1 MDAHVTLQAAL
12 AGFTDE
18 SRQHRLSL
26 PGSPPVVVERWQ
38 GREALSEG
46 FDYWVD
52 VLCSDAGLPLQDWLA
67 QPAHLQTQDA
77 DGGPILRSGLVNEAE
92 LLGSDGGLAR
102 YRVRLVGWSW
112 WLSQGRHSRIFQ
124 DLSVREIVE
133 AVFADYAP
141 QASWRWSEEV
151 GDFLAQARP
160 RGYCVQYRESDMDFV
175 ARLLAEEGIGWRMEC
190 AEEAPAG
197 HRMVLF
203 SDSSLQDRYA
213 AGSVRYHRA
222 DATEASDS
230 LQLLG
235 KRRRLGATRLTLLS
249 SSYARVAA
257 STAQLPVHG
266 GGGQSLREVYDPVGE
281 YAFASAAEA
290 ERHAGLMAQA
300 HEARLSPWEGEGSVR
315 GFRAGEWFAVSQ
327 WPHGEAPE
335 LLLTAI
341 THAAVN
347 NLPLDARKAARDLL
361 GEVDAPL
368 AIGTTVRE
376 RAEAVG
382 YANRF
387 EAVERAQPWRPV
399 LDDATGALLNPRPT
413 APGYQTARVVGPDAG
428 VSPSGSQEV
437 HADAQGRIRVKFH
450 FQDGG
455 GESVSQDSTWLR
467 VAQRYAG
474 PGVGSQFLPRI
485 GQEVLVGFLGGDID
499 RPVVL
504 GALYNGRG
512 EAGVP
517 ATPGGRSAETDTS
530 LYAQAGDA
538 TPSAQANLAGGHA
551 PAWHA
556 AGGGEDGHRHPGAL
570 WGVQSREWGG
580 SGHNRLVFDDSD
592 QQLRVQL
599 ATTQAHSQLT
609 LGHLLHQADNYRGSF
624 RGEGFEL
631 RSDAWGA
638 VRGQRGLWLSS
649 YGHAGSAPAGEATQP
664 VALLKQL
671 QTLGRT
677 FSQAAGTHATTKLA
691 AHEGAGQANASL
703 LIPDQAPLQALL
715 TSASTV
721 VPGASFDEAQH
732 SAGERSAAPG
742 DGKVPHSGD
751 ALLGL
756 AAPAG
761 IGLVAGQG
769 LSWSVGE
776 TLTLASGR
784 HSEGAVAGQARLH
797 SGQSIGL
804 LAAAVQGGESQAHS
818 LSVVS
823 GEGELD
829 LQAQNDALRV
839 QAQGALKMVSATAA
853 LELAAGKTIKLATAG
868 GASITIEGGN
878 ISIACPGSITV
889 HASKK
894 SFVGP
899 TTLNRSFVAWPKSE
913 LNAPCMAQAAATN
926 SAFIRVD

>member
-18 SRQHRLSL
+18 SRQHRLAL
-26 PGSPPVVVERWQ
+26 PGSPSVVVERWQ
-38 GREALSEG
+38 GREALSQG

-52 VLCSDAGLPLQDWLA
+52 VLSTDASLVFEDWLA
-67 QPAHLQTQDA
+67 QPAQLQVRAA
-77 DGGPILRSGLVNEAE
+77 DGSQVVRSGLINEAE

-112 WLSQGRHSRIFQ
+112 WLSQGRHSRVFQ
-124 DLSVREIVE
+124 GRSVSEIVE
-133 AVFADYAP
+133 AVFAGYAP
-141 QASWRWSEEV
+141 QASWRWSEEA

-160 RGYCVQYRESDMDFV
+160 RGYCVQYRESDMAFV
-175 ARLLAEEGIGWRMEC
+175 DRLLAEEGIGWRMEAC
-190 AEEAPAG
+190 EEAPAG

-203 SDSSLQDRYA
+203 SDSSLQARDA
-213 AGSVRYHRA
+213 SGSVRYHRA

-235 KRRRLGATRLTLLS
+235 RRRRLGASRLAVLS
-249 SSYARVAA
+249 SSYAHMQAT
-257 STAQLPVHG
+257 TAQLPLNG
-266 GGGQSLREVYDPVGE
+266 GGGQSQREVYDPVGE

-290 ERHAGLMAQA
+290 ERYAGLMAQA
-300 HEARLSPWEGEGSVR
+300 QEAGLSPWEGEGSVR
-315 GFRAGEWFAVSQ
+315 SFQAGQWFAVTQ
-327 WPHGEAPE
+327 WPHGAAPE
-335 LLLTAI
+335 LLLTTL

-347 NLPLDARKAARDLL
+347 NLPLDARKAAQDLL

-368 AIGTTVRE
+368 PVSESLWA

-387 EAVERAQPWRPV
+387 SAVERTQPWRPV
-399 LDDATGALLNPRPT
+399 LADETGARFNPRPT
-413 APGYQTARVVGPDAG
+413 APGYQSARVVGPDAAL
-428 VSPSGSQEV
+428 SAAGSQEV

-450 FQDGG
+450 FQEGAEG
-455 GESVSQDSTWLR
+455 AASQDSTWLR

-512 EAGVP
+512 EAGVA
-517 ATPGGRSAETDTS
+517 ATPGGRSATSDTS
-530 LYAQAGDA
+530 LYAQAGDGK
-538 TPSAQANLAGGHA
+538 PSAQANLAGGHA

-556 AGGGEDGHRHPGAL
+556 GGGGEDGHRHTGAL
-570 WGVQSREWGG
+570 WGVQSKEWGG
-580 SGHNRLVFDDSD
+580 SGHSRLVFDDSD

-609 LGHLLHQADNYRGSF
+609 LGHLLHQADNHRGSF

-638 VRGQRGLWLSS
+638 IRGQRGLWLSS
-649 YGHAGSAPAGEATQP
+649 YGHPGSAPAGVATQP
-664 VALLKQL
+664 VALLKQV
-671 QTLGRT
+671 QGLGKT
-677 FSQAAGTHATTKLA
+677 FSQAAGTHVTTRLA
-691 AHEGAGQANASL
+691 AHEGVQQANASRL
-703 LIPDQAPLQALL
+703 VADQAPLQALL

-721 VPGASFDEAQH
+721 VPGTDFEQAQGA
-732 SAGERSAAPG
+732 AGERSAAPG
-742 DGKVPHSGD
+742 QDKVPHSGD
-751 ALLGL
+751 ALLGV

-761 IGLVAGQG
+761 IGMVAGQG

-776 TLTLASGR
+776 TLTLASGQ
-784 HSEGAVAGQARLH
+784 HSEAAVAGNARLH

-804 LAAAVQGGESQAHS
+804 LAAAMEGEQGEAHS

-823 GEGELD
+823 GEGALD
-829 LQAQNDALRV
+829 IQAQNDAIRV
-839 QAQGALKMVSATAA
+839 QSQGALKMVSATAA
-853 LELAAGKTIKLATAG
+853 LEMAAGKTIKLTTAG

-878 ISIACPGSITV
+878 ISVACPGSITV

-899 TTLNRSFVAWPKSE
+899 VQEGYALPQFPRSSCKSCI
-913 LNAPCMAQAAATN
+913 LDAMRQGTPG
-926 SAFIRVD
+926 VLV